1 LKFAG
6 SVGPKLLIPSLEKHQ
21 EWLGRIPEWVAAD
34 AGFFNNENESKV
46 QVLGVKKLA
55 IPNKKTRS
63 PARLALQRQRWF
75 RRAQLVNKNLLRVAE
90 NLEERT
96 ASTFQQG

>member
-34 AGFFNNENESKV
+34 AGFFNNENESPSSRSDEAGDSE
-46 QVLGVKKLA
+46 QENSISGPL
-55 IPNKKTRS
+55 S
-63 PARLALQRQRWF
+63 PAT
-75 RRAQLVNKNLLRVAE
+75 
-90 NLEERT
+90 T
-96 ASTFQQG
+96 AMVPAGAAREQESPAGG